1 MALFI
6 LMVMTFCD
14 VVLRS
19 VFNAPIE
26 AATELT
32 RILMA
37 ILVFSVLPMIS
48 AGKGQ
53 IAVDLTDGLFSRLRL
68 SRARDAIVYLASGI
82 MLIWPIQRVWILAE
96 RARDYGDVT
105 EYLSIPVFYVGWFIA
120 ASTAVTAVAMIVTGD
135 SLHLYPPFLVGALPM
150 TAALIGF
157 ALVLVLVLLRLPIV
171 FAMGLVGTLGFAY
184 ERGGSILSERGL
196 KAAMSMV
203 GRQITDTAQDYGLSV
218 IPLFILMGLFVNKGG
233 LARELYAVSNAFLG
247 HFKGGIAMATVAAC
261 GGFSAICGSSL
272 ATAATMSKVAMPE
285 MRRYR
290 YSDELSTASI
300 AAGGTLGILI
310 PPSVIL
316 VIYGLLT
323 ETSIGKLFV
332 AGILPGVLGILLYL
346 FAVRWTVWRNPES
359 GPAGEKHGWG
369 EKLTALRSVWAV
381 LLLFFLVI
389 GGLYGAFDF
398 HPLNLTFSPTEAA
411 GMGAMGAFL
420 IALSRGGLTLSST
433 FEVLKETTYTAAALF
448 SVLIGAQ
455 IFSNFINL
463 AGLPEALI
471 GLVTAYDVEPFVV
484 ILMILGIYII
494 LGCVFESLSMLL
506 LTVPIFFP
514 LVTSLGYD
522 PIWFGIVVVV
532 VTEISLITPPVGLN
546 VFILKGVVG
555 DVSTATIFK
564 GVTPFWIADIFR
576 LALIVLV
583 PWLVLVLPE
592 HMGAMGH

>member
-1 MALFI
+1 
-6 LMVMTFCD
+6 
-14 VVLRS
+14 
-19 VFNAPIE
+19 
-26 AATELT
+26 
-32 RILMA
+32 
-37 ILVFSVLPMIS
+37 
-48 AGKGQ
+48 
-53 IAVDLTDGLFSRLRL
+53 
-68 SRARDAIVYLASGI
+68 
-82 MLIWPIQRVWILAE
+82 
-96 RARDYGDVT
+96 
-105 EYLSIPVFYVGWFIA
+105 
-120 ASTAVTAVAMIVTGD
+120 
-135 SLHLYPPFLVGALPM
+135 
-150 TAALIGF
+150 
-157 ALVLVLVLLRLPIV
+157 
-171 FAMGLVGTLGFAY
+171 
-184 ERGGSILSERGL
+184 
-196 KAAMSMV
+196 
-203 GRQITDTAQDYGLSV
+203 
-218 IPLFILMGLFVNKGG
+218 
-233 LARELYAVSNAFLG
+233 
-247 HFKGGIAMATVAAC
+247 MATVAAC

-332 AGILPGVLGILLYL
+332 AGIIPGVLGILFYL
-346 FAVRWTVWRNPES
+346 FAVRWTVWRKPES
-359 GPAGEKHGWG
+359 GPAGERHGWG
-369 EKLTALRSVWAV
+369 ERLTALRSVWAV

-389 GGLYGAFDF
+389 GGLYGMFDF
-398 HPLNLTFSPTEAA
+398 YPLNLTFSPTEAA

-420 IALSRGGLTLSST
+420 IALSRGGLSFAST
-433 FEVLKETTYTAAALF
+433 FEVLKETTHTAAALF

-471 GLVTAYDVEPFVV
+471 AIVTAYDVAPFVV

-555 DVSTATIFK
+555 DVSTGTIFK
-564 GVTPFWIADIFR
+564 GVTPFWVADIFR

-592 HMGAMGH
+592 QMGAMGH